1 MPSWAG
7 RRGVGATGK
16 GRQAGPSDLLGGRAQ
31 GREVH
36 TAPRAPREVSG
47 SRPPGRDSSGPSTR
61 PSGRDNGQGKQT
73 PAIRTGSDL
82 TMVRTVMGLTRAS
95 GSTGAGVRG
104 RGAPAAPD
112 LPPPC
117 QEPLPLRLLP
127 RWRPRATSPTGNGA
141 GQRAEGGAPWGGDV
155 QYPAAGQVLPRRYR
169 RLTLQ
174 LRKLLF
180 SVLSQIVSAFA

>member
-1 MPSWAG
+1 MWAQRERDCRQVRRISWEVGHGAG
-7 RRGVGATGK
+7 KSTRLPEPRGKCPAP
-16 GRQAGPSDLLGGRAQ
+16 GPLGG
-31 GREVH
+31 
-36 TAPRAPREVSG
+36 TPLAPA
-47 SRPPGRDSSGPSTR
+47 STR

-95 GSTGAGVRG
+95 GSTGAGVGG

-169 RLTLQ
+169 RLTLR
-174 LRKLLF
+174 LRKLPFLCF
-180 SVLSQIVSAFA
+180 PRLSARSLD